1 MNSEPRETDLSINRK
16 PESNYHGTVLSV
28 KDISFYYGERKL
40 LEDITFNL
48 NAGEKVALVGPN
60 GTGKSTLI
68 HIIMGNLEPDDGFV
82 NFRNNVKIG
91 YLPQTIH
98 EIDLPKNS
106 TVGNFIKSSQN
117 LPEIEDSLNKIT
129 SQLANNPED
138 LNLLKKYGKLQEIY
152 DIKDGYI
159 ADYKI
164 LKLLDG
170 LNIENADLETPIN
183 HLSGGQKTRLF
194 LGRVLFSKPDLLL
207 LDEPTNHL
215 DKPVLDWLAKY
226 LETFKGAVLIVSH
239 EKDFLDKVVGKVIKL
254 NEYDGKVQIFD
265 GNYSKA
271 FEKME
276 LHERQMEKERQEQEK
291 ELQKLYKT
299 INLWRQ
305 RGKRAKIASQL
316 EKKVEE
322 IKDNLTEI
330 PQKDRDVFFKI
341 EISENSYKN
350 VMRIKNLAKSYDEN
364 HVVRD
369 VNLNIERGERVGIV
383 GPNGAGKTTL
393 LKMITGQIKPDRG
406 RINIG
411 EKVSIGY
418 YAQEQ
423 ETLQLNNT
431 VRKEILSV
439 SSGLNE
445 QDMRSFLGQFGLTGN
460 IFHRKISTLSPG
472 ERTKLSLAKIMI
484 TGSNTL
490 ILDEPT
496 NHLDLPSQKRLAE
509 VLKTYE
515 GTIVITSHNTDL
527 LDMIDLDKILIMPE
541 EELIF

>member
-1 MNSEPRETDLSINRK
+1 MNAELKETNLNITNK
-16 PESNYHGTVLSV
+16 PESDYHGTVLSV

-48 NAGEKVALVGPN
+48 NAGEKVALIGPN

-82 NFRNNVKIG
+82 NFRNNIKIG

-117 LPEIEDSLNKIT
+117 LPEIENSLNKIT
-129 SQLANNPED
+129 SQLAKDPKD
-138 LNLLKKYGKLQEIY
+138 LALLKKYGNLQEAY
-152 DIKDGYI
+152 EIKGGYI
-159 ADYKI
+159 ADHKV

-170 LNIENADLETPIN
+170 LNIENVDLETPIN
-183 HLSGGQKTRLF
+183 HLSGGQKTRLL
-194 LGRVLFSKPDLLL
+194 LGRVLFSEPDLLL

-239 EKDFLDKVVGKVIKL
+239 EKDFLDKVVRKVIKL
-254 NEYDGKVQIFD
+254 NEYDGKIQIFD
-265 GNYSKA
+265 GNYSEA
-271 FEKME
+271 FEKMQ
-276 LHERQMEKERQEQEK
+276 LYDKQMEKERQEQEK

-316 EKKVEE
+316 EKKVAV
-322 IKDNLTEI
+322 IKDNLTEV
-330 PQKDRDVFFKI
+330 PQKDRNVFFKI
-341 EISENSYKN
+341 EINEHSYKN
-350 VMRIKNLAKSYDEN
+350 VMKIKNLKKSYGDNE
-364 HVVRD
+364 VVKD
-369 VNLNIERGERVGIV
+369 VNLNIERGQRVGIL

-393 LKMITGQIKPDRG
+393 LKMITGQTKSDRG
-406 RINIG
+406 EIDIG

-423 ETLQLNNT
+423 ENLQLNNT

-445 QDMRSFLGQFGLTGN
+445 QDIRSFLGQFGLTGN
-460 IFHRKISTLSPG
+460 IFHQKISTLSPG

-484 TGSNTL
+484 TGCNTL

-509 VLKTYE
+509 FLKAYK
-515 GTIVITSHNTDL
+515 GTIIITSHNNDL
-527 LDMIDLDKILIMPE
+527 LDMIDLDIILIMPE
-541 EELIF
+541 EEVIF